1 MSSTVSN
8 WWMPSTQR
16 KESHEFFYSTNPCKP
31 QNISI
36 HKWSCTDSCSSVSN
50 LHLASLCSEELT
62 LQDKAM
68 LCVNIPLCACAHV
81 CVCVCIEICVGIF
94 YFKWRRVSHFKK
106 KKSSAAQTEQ
116 KHSVCKKT
124 VIQQTEQ
131 HCANFQIVQK
141 SAAFKL
147 LKVALFCN

>member
-1 MSSTVSN
+1 MATVCFCDD
-8 WWMPSTQR
+8 R
-16 KESHEFFYSTNPCKP
+16 
-31 QNISI
+31 ISI
-36 HKWSCTDSCSSVSN
+36 NVAFLS
-50 LHLASLCSEELT
+50 LSLC
-62 LQDKAM
+62 
-68 LCVNIPLCACAHV
+68 VHV
-81 CVCVCIEICVGIF
+81 RACVCVCIEICVGIF

-124 VIQQTEQ
+124 VIQQTER

-147 LKVALFCN
+147 LKVALFFATKHYIKNPPCKLHAYFLPPSPQRMPEPGALTVHMKVFLFL

>member
-1 MSSTVSN
+1 MATVCFCDD
-8 WWMPSTQR
+8 R
-16 KESHEFFYSTNPCKP
+16 
-31 QNISI
+31 ISI
-36 HKWSCTDSCSSVSN
+36 NVAFLS
-50 LHLASLCSEELT
+50 LSLC
-62 LQDKAM
+62 
-68 LCVNIPLCACAHV
+68 VHVRV

-116 KHSVCKKT
+116 KHSVRKKT

-147 LKVALFCN
+147 LKVALFLQLNTT